1 MELDILIVLNIIIL
15 EVLLSI
21 DNAAVLASMVK
32 TLPKKQQPR
41 ALTYGIAGA
50 YIFRGLALVFAYYL
64 IKIMWLKVLGG
75 LYLIYLAYT
84 SLKNIDGNDN
94 IKPIKFKFLSPF
106 WSTVIAIEFADIV
119 FSIDNVFAAV
129 AFTDNLYLICG
140 GVAIGIIAMRYAATL
155 FVKVIYKYPVLE
167 KVSFWVVG
175 ALGIKLISSYWLH
188 ELNTELIDFVFSI
201 LVLSSFIIPVLYA
214 KYSRK

>member
-1 MELDILIVLNIIIL
+1 MSIDLEAAAAGGLALDILQNGLH
-15 EVLLSI
+15 
-21 DNAAVLASMVK
+21 
-32 TLPKKQQPR
+32 LPLKD
-41 ALTYGIAGA
+41 G
-50 YIFRGLALVFAYYL
+50 
-64 IKIMWLKVLGG
+64 KINRDKIEDQITIG
-75 LYLIYLAYT
+75 LY
-84 SLKNIDGNDN
+84 SNDL
-94 IKPIKFKFLSPF
+94 P
-106 WSTVIAIEFADIV
+106 
-119 FSIDNVFAAV
+119 
-129 AFTDNLYLICG
+129 
-140 GVAIGIIAMRYAATL
+140 TL